1 MRGKIIAAGIVSPL
15 VLVGCVSVMLLVG
28 LASWLWFQPNQQA
41 RIIRVVP
48 VAPLASPQAAAA
60 NQNNQPQAPV
70 GAQGPD
76 VTVPQ
81 SPVASPL
88 VNPVADDPVTQALG
102 FSLPPGS
109 VNSITQEGVAT
120 RLVIPKLKLD
130 APVVIAPIK
139 GQTWQVDHLGQAV
152 GHLEGTAPPGSDSNI
167 VLAGHVTLSASVYG
181 PFAGLGQLV
190 AGDQVFVY
198 SGDQAFQYII
208 DGYQTVDRT
217 AVDVTY
223 PTTTGQLTL
232 ITCNNWSST
241 EGRYIQRLIV
251 KAHLLKN

>member
-1 MRGKIIAAGIVSPL
+1 MRGKLIAAGIVSPI
-15 VLVGCVSVMLLVG
+15 VLVGCVAVMLLAG
-28 LASWLWFQPNQQA
+28 LVSWLWFQPDQQA

-48 VAPLASPQAAAA
+48 IAPLASPQAGVI
-60 NQNNQPQAPV
+60 NQNNQPQTPL
-70 GAQGPD
+70 GEDPTD

-81 SPVASPL
+81 SPVAPSL
-88 VNPVADDPVTQALG
+88 INPVADDQVAQTLG

-109 VNSITQEGVAT
+109 VNSVTQEGVAT

-130 APVVIAPIK
+130 APVVISPIK
-139 GQTWQVDHLGQAV
+139 DQTWQVDHLGQAV

-181 PFAGLGQLV
+181 PFAGLGQLTPGDSV
-190 AGDQVFVY
+190 LVYAGE
-198 SGDQAFQYII
+198 QAFEYII
-208 DGYQTVDRT
+208 DGNQTVDRT

-223 PTTTGQLTL
+223 PTSTGQLTL

-251 KAHLLKN
+251 KGHLLRN